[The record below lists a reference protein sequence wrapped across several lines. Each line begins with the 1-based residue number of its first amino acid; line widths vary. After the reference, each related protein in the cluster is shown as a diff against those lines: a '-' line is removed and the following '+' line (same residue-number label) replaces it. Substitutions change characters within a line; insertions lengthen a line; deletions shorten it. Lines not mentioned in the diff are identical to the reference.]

1 MALSITL
8 STAVSALMASQ
19 MGVDTA
25 SHNIA
30 NVATVGYSRQG
41 MRLAALPARVVG
53 DGVPRPGMGV
63 EILNVDR
70 IRDLFIDFQYRTQ
83 SQASGRFLAQAE
95 SLRRA
100 EMALAEPG
108 EAGLRAALNQY
119 FNSWRDIS
127 NMPDSGPARIAVVQ
141 AGRTL
146 ALTARHIY
154 DSFVS
159 LRDEANARVVQDIGE
174 INSLTV
180 EIADLN
186 RQILR
191 YSQTDENVGD
201 LRDRR
206 DLALDQLAGLID
218 IHYLEV
224 GSGGIDVSIGGRS
237 LVTGD
242 RAHAIYGDANPP
254 FNYVT
259 LKFVADDAAVTVN
272 DGEVRGLLDQRNTD
286 LPTRINDL
294 NALIGQ
300 IVTDV
305 NTAHAAGFG
314 LDGVDG
320 RNFFSGADASDI
332 AVDAALLAN
341 PNILAAA
348 VAAAGVPGDG
358 GNAAVISDLQYARV
372 LSGATATYDEFYE
385 NFVSAL
391 GVATR
396 DANARANS
404 QDLVLAHLE
413 QARQST
419 AGVNLDEEMVG
430 LMQYQRAYEAAARL
444 IRVADKMLDTLI
456 NRT

>member
-8 STAVSALMASQ
+8 STAVSALMAAQ

-30 NVATVGYSRQG
+30 NVATVGYTRQ
-41 MRLAALPARVVG
+41 RASLAAIPAGVVG
-53 DGVPRPGMGV
+53 DGIPRPGMGV
-63 EILNVDR
+63 QILSVDR

-100 EMALAEPG
+100 EMVLAEPG
-108 EAGLRAALNQY
+108 EAGLRAALSQY
-119 FNSWRDIS
+119 FNSWRDVS
-127 NMPDSGPARIAVVQ
+127 NMPESGPARIAVVQ

-146 ALTARHIY
+146 ALTARRIY

-159 LRDEANARVVQDIGE
+159 LRDEANARVVQDVGE
-174 INSLTV
+174 INSLTT
-180 EIADLN
+180 EIAELN

-191 YSQTDENVGD
+191 YSQTGESLGD

-206 DLALDQLAGLID
+206 DLAIDRLATLID

-224 GSGGIDVSIGGRS
+224 GNGSIDISIGGRS
-237 LVTGD
+237 LVTAD
-242 RAHAIYGDANPP
+242 RAHAVYGDTDLA

-259 LKFVADDAAVTVN
+259 VKFVADDAVMAVN
-272 DGEVRGLLDQRNTD
+272 DGEVRGLLDQRDTD
-286 LPTRINDL
+286 LPARINDL
-294 NALIGQ
+294 NALIGR
-300 IVTDV
+300 IITDV

-332 AVDAALLAN
+332 DVDAALLAD
-341 PNILAAA
+341 PNIVAAA
-348 VAAAGVPGDG
+348 IAAAGVPGDA
-358 GNAAVISDLQYARV
+358 GNAAAISDLQYARV
-372 LSGATATYDEFYE
+372 LSGATATYDQFYE

-396 DANARANS
+396 DATARATS

-419 AGVNLDEEMVG
+419 AGVNLDEEMVQ

-444 IRVADKMLDTLI
+444 IRVADEMLDTLI

>member
-1 MALSITL
+1 MSLSITL
-8 STAVSALMASQ
+8 GTAVRALMASQ

-30 NVATVGYSRQG
+30 NVATVGYTRQR
-41 MRLAALPARVVG
+41 MSLAAIPGALIG
-53 DGVPRPGMGV
+53 DGIPRPGMGV
-63 EILNVDR
+63 EVLSIDR
-70 IRDLFIDFQYRTQ
+70 IRDLFIDFQYRAQ
-83 SQASGRFLAQAE
+83 SQAAGRFFARAE

-100 EMALAEPG
+100 EMMLAEPG
-108 EAGLRAALNQY
+108 EAGLRAALSQY
-119 FNSWRDIS
+119 FNSWRDVS
-127 NMPDSGPARIAVVQ
+127 NMPESGPARIAVVQ

-146 ALTARHIY
+146 ALTARRIY

-159 LRDEANARVVQDIGE
+159 VRDEANARVVQDIGE
-174 INSLTV
+174 INSLTT

-191 YSQTDENVGD
+191 YSQRTENLGD

-206 DLALDQLAGLID
+206 DLAIDRLAMLVD

-224 GSGGIDVSIGGRS
+224 DNGNIDISVAGRS

-242 RAHAIYGDANPP
+242 RTFAVYGDASPP

-259 LKFVADDAAVTVN
+259 LKFVADDSVVTVN
-272 DGEVRGLLDQRNTD
+272 DGEVRGLLDQRDTD
-286 LPTRINDL
+286 LPARINDL

-300 IVTDV
+300 IITDV

-314 LDGVDG
+314 LDGVHG
-320 RNFFSGADASDI
+320 RNFFSGTDASDI
-332 AVDAALLAN
+332 DVEAALLAD
-341 PNILAAA
+341 PNIIAAA
-348 VAAAGVPGDG
+348 VAAAGVPGDA
-358 GNAAVISDLQYARV
+358 GNASAISDLQYARV
-372 LSGATATYDEFYE
+372 LSGGTATYDQFYE

-396 DANARANS
+396 DADARATS

-419 AGVNLDEEMVG
+419 AGVNLDEEMVQ
-430 LMQYQRAYEAAARL
+430 LMQYQRAYEATARL
-444 IRVADKMLDTLI
+444 IRVADEMLDTLI